1 MSVLDGKLTL
11 TYKGVAYTLQTQ
23 PHAAAPYDQTQAFF
37 TALAAAGNAGTVVT
51 TSTSTTL
58 TPAQNGVVVEFTGG
72 TAAQTISLPTAS
84 SAKGVEFAVTNLASV
99 TVSVTSAGG
108 NILANG
114 VAAALTRVLTAYT
127 AGANLTS
134 LRFRSDGTQWVVT
147 LANGGTFT

>member
-23 PHAAAPYDQTQAFF
+23 PHAAAPYDQSQAFF
-37 TALAAAGNAGTVVT
+37 TALANAGNAGTVVT

-58 TPAQNGVVVEFTGG
+58 TPAQNGAVVEFKGSTP
-72 TAAQTISLPTAS
+72 AQTVTLPAASTAT
-84 SAKGVEFAVTNLASV
+84 GVEYAVANLASV

-134 LRFRSDGTQWVVT
+134 LRFRSDGTQWIVT
-147 LANGGTFT
+147 LSNGGSYT